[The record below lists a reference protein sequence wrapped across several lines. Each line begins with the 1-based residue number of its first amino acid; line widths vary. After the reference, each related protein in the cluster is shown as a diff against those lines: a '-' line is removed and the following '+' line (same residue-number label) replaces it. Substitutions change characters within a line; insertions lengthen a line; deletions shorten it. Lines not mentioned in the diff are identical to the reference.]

1 MSEYNKKSKC
11 IPEKPATPAQPL
23 PKKSQTGDAPNL
35 DIENIY
41 KS

>member
-1 MSEYNKKSKC
+1 MSEYNKQPKC
-11 IPEKPATPAQPL
+11 PPAKPATPAQPL
-23 PKKSQTGDAPNL
+23 PKKSQTGDAPNF